1 MKFWS
6 DRIYGRSPRALA
18 VGFLCAGALLVPVID
33 VAAASLTGRAAAWT
47 PARLVSG
54 WALVGL
60 ASLFFHR
67 ALCYHRRRAES
78 ARRELET
85 SNQQL
90 QVLSRV
96 FRHNIRNDLNVI
108 RGYADLLAD
117 RVDDDRSREYLAT
130 IRQTTD
136 DVVTISEKLRVI
148 EEASPG
154 PASGRIDLVELVR
167 DAAAGVDGPDVAVT
181 IDSPPRAWV
190 RADRS
195 IEHPV
200 REVFENAVTHND
212 GSTRRVDARVRNDG
226 TTTRLEVTDN
236 GPGIPPEERAV
247 LRAERETPLSHASS
261 IGLWLVKW
269 MCETQGGS
277 VGFETSDD
285 GTTVRLRFDSA
296 DAAAEESPERSR
308 SLRKRG
314 KPTDGRDETDEGES
328 EPAAPKTETDTDPP
342 EPSRSVEF
350 GDRHRVHRPA
360 VPARHVDAATRLAA
374 RELGNRFRTRA
385 LELHSH

>member
-1 MKFWS
+1 MKFLS
-6 DRIYGRSPRALA
+6 DRIYGRSPHALA

-33 VAAASLTGRAAAWT
+33 LAVVSAVGRVAAWT

-54 WALVGL
+54 WALVGV

-78 ARRELET
+78 ARNELET

-108 RGYADLLAD
+108 RGYADLLTD
-117 RVDDDRSREYLAT
+117 RVDDERSQECLET
-130 IRQTTD
+130 IREKTD
-136 DVVTISEKLRVI
+136 DVVAISEKLRVI

-154 PASGRIDLVELVR
+154 APDGRIDLVEIVW
-167 DAAAGVDGPDVAVT
+167 DVAEDIDGPDVSVT
-181 IDSPPRAWV
+181 VESPPHAWIC
-190 RADRS
+190 ADRS

-212 GSTRRVDARVRNDG
+212 GSTRRVDAQIQRDG
-226 TTTRLEVTDN
+226 STTALEVTDN
-236 GPGIPPEERAV
+236 GPGIPADERAV

-269 MCETQGGS
+269 MCETQGGT
-277 VGFETSDD
+277 VGFTTSDD
-285 GTTVRLRFDSA
+285 GTTVRIRFESA
-296 DAAAEESPERSR
+296 DAEKAERRDRSVE
-308 SLRKRG
+308 
-314 KPTDGRDETDEGES
+314 GRDEAVDGHAETTEAPTDDGTERDSDDHPATED
-328 EPAAPKTETDTDPP
+328 EPI
-342 EPSRSVEF
+342 SRV
-350 GDRHRVHRPA
+350 R
-360 VPARHVDAATRLAA
+360 
-374 RELGNRFRTRA
+374 
-385 LELHSH
+385 

>member
-1 MKFWS
+1 MNFS
-6 DRIYGRSPRALA
+6 PDRIYGRSPRALA
-18 VGFLCAGALLVPVID
+18 VGFLCTGALFVTVID
-33 VAAASLTGRAAAWT
+33 VAIASATGHAAAWT

-54 WALVGL
+54 WVTVAV

-108 RGYADLLAD
+108 RGYADLLTD
-117 RVDDDRSREYLAT
+117 RVDDERSGEYLET
-130 IRQTTD
+130 IREKTD
-136 DVVTISEKLRVI
+136 DMVAISEKLRVV

-154 PASGRIDLVELVR
+154 APRGRIDLVETVW
-167 DAAAGVDGPDVAVT
+167 DAAEDVDGSDVSITVE
-181 IDSPPRAWV
+181 SPPEAWI

-200 REVFENAVTHND
+200 REVFENAVMHND
-212 GSTRRVDARVRNDG
+212 GSTRCVDARIRADE
-226 TTTRLEVTDN
+226 TTTCLEVTDN
-236 GPGIPPEERAV
+236 GPGIPPDERAV

-269 MCETQGGS
+269 MCETQGGTVS
-277 VGFETSDD
+277 FETSDD
-285 GTTVRLRFDSA
+285 GTTVRLRFQSA
-296 DAAAEESPERSR
+296 DAGAEWP
-308 SLRKRG
+308 
-314 KPTDGRDETDEGES
+314 DGRDGPPEGRSESAGGEAGTATPPVDEGDRGDDDRPGVES
-328 EPAAPKTETDTDPP
+328 DPV
-342 EPSRSVEF
+342 SRV
-350 GDRHRVHRPA
+350 R
-360 VPARHVDAATRLAA
+360 
-374 RELGNRFRTRA
+374 
-385 LELHSH
+385 